1 MPDPELD
8 AKLAQALERLDRLV
22 GSAESDPDPAFRERI
37 FELLEAIDAVHR
49 PLVWRVGELAYHD
62 HPEFFEER
70 LLGDA
75 LASLLFEMYGLV
87 SPERREGPVAATDGP
102 AVFAGAPGGPE
113 ARSGSFITLDDLE
126 ASIPPPLAW
135 YTAARGEDVAEG
147 ALLGRDVEGERLLLA
162 RVGGEVRAYRDA
174 CPGSPMPLSTGAVRE
189 GVLLCPWHDCRFDL
203 ESGRRVDREGAPL
216 EAVPLTVRDGEVRVG
231 LRLRRRVA

>member
-22 GSAESDPDPAFRERI
+22 GSAESDPDPAFRERV

-49 PLVWRVGELAYHD
+49 PLVWRVGELVYHD
-62 HPEFFEER
+62 RPELFEQR
-70 LLGDA
+70 LLEDPV
-75 LASLLFEMYGLV
+75 ASILFEMYGLV
-87 SPERREGPVAATDGP
+87 SPERREGPVAATDGAAAAQP
-102 AVFAGAPGGPE
+102 AAFVSLGN
-113 ARSGSFITLDDLE
+113 LE
-126 ASIPPPLAW
+126 ASIPSPLAW

-162 RVGGEVRAYRDA
+162 RIGGEVRAYRDA